1 MGSPKALLEWCRV
14 KCANYPNVDIKNMS
28 TSFRDGLAFC
38 AIIHKHRPD
47 LIDFSSLSKDNVYQ
61 NNRLAFEVAE
71 TKLGIPALL
80 DPKDMVSTEV
90 PDRLSVITYLSQYY
104 YFFNKKFHA
113 SPASLRSSHVTS
125 LANPTKSRTPDV
137 LKPPKSL
144 PDRRS
149 SREDHLS
156 SSRTHSVCS
165 LCRKPVHLVQ
175 RHLIDG
181 EIYHRSCFRCKVC
194 CSTLLPGSYKQ
205 GSDAGSLICTHH
217 ITDSRNTRVDFSRQQ
232 IGSTENLPK
241 LNCQERTLFLGG
253 FTDNINHLPHY
264 AEKTE
269 SQDRLVCVR
278 VETEGRG
285 RNTRQ
290 ERSREV
296 KERESTDSA
305 RGSEGEVK
313 RPAPPPP
320 HRFKDRAPEGAGEA
334 GPSLILADSKLQV
347 EAVKSQGSSG
357 RTPTSLCAAVSGGCS
372 RPVPAPRRTFN
383 SSAPPV
389 PAPRTK
395 TFQRMDSSSATGNSP
410 SQSKSSSNS
419 SRNTSPASGS
429 HKVRSNHPWMTIVHP
444 GPWTQL
450 PPAPAPIT
458 PPRSSSVPGGSWFR
472 PRVTPPNPFGEVA
485 DEDTQDNAREE
496 GTKTGAANQTKLSEA
511 SSQSENGRNLPKN
524 SGDTHAPVRSSDT
537 ANAAA
542 KSKPDDKAKPPDKPI
557 PPKKP
562 AFKGTAPTT
571 MDSAQKEQP
580 AASSGPSGR
589 RGDSGASANK
599 PKAPDASGSPSMKTS
614 HLAAAESALG
624 VPDVASGLGVP
635 KLEEAPSGL
644 GVPDP
649 AEATSALGVP
659 DLAGPASGPGIP
671 DVAEAA
677 NGLGVPDPA
686 EAASGL
692 GVPELEEAP
701 SGLGVPDPAE
711 ATSALGVPELAG
723 PASGPGTP
731 DVAEA
736 ASGLGVPDPAEA
748 ASGLGVPE
756 LAEAASGLGVPDP
769 AEAASGLGVSELA
782 GAAGELAGGASEL
795 DVPDLVET
803 GGIGG
808 LADTDGG
815 LGVLNLADADSGL
828 GVAGLTGVA
837 SGLEAPDFDG
847 AVSGHGVPGLAG
859 AKSRGGLVDAAS
871 DLGLPDLAA
880 EVPDLAGAS
889 AGLCLPD
896 VTEADAIGG
905 AAGAAGGLATS
916 DVAQSRPFPK
926 SVSVPAV
933 SSALLQSPSVSADLM
948 EAIECEQAAPSQSK
962 ACKENPF
969 DRKAAIPKS
978 KTFQA
983 PASRR
988 SPAPGYGFPLVK
1000 RKVQSDRCVPIEDL
1014 QVEMGELDKRLETL
1028 ELRGVELERN
1038 LRDCKNDKVE
1048 EEMLMDWFSLIHEKH
1063 VLVRRDAEL
1072 VYLTKQQTLE
1082 ERQAD
1087 VEYELR
1093 CLLNKPESEWSLE
1106 DRGRE
1111 QQLMD
1116 ELVTVIEQRNQIISS
1131 LDQDRQREKEEDV
1144 LFEAM
1149 MTQKEFQKEGLKELK
1164 KSKGKFKP
1172 MKVLKMLSLKAESAK
1187 DCKDKTS

>member
-14 KCANYPNVDIKNMS
+14 KSANYPNVDVKNMS

-90 PDRLSVITYLSQYY
+90 PDRLSVLTYLSQYY
-104 YFFNKKFHA
+104 YFFNKKSHA
-113 SPASLRSSHVTS
+113 SPASLRSSNVTS
-125 LANPTKSRTPDV
+125 LTNLTKSRTPDG
-137 LKPPKSL
+137 LKPCKRL
-144 PDRRS
+144 PDRWS

-156 SSRTHSVCS
+156 SSRTHSVCT

-253 FTDNINHLPHY
+253 FTDNIYHLPHY
-264 AEKTE
+264 TEKTE

-305 RGSEGEVK
+305 GGSKGEVK
-313 RPAPPPP
+313 RPAPPHPPP
-320 HRFKDRAPEGAGEA
+320 HRFKGRALEGAGEA
-334 GPSLILADSKLQV
+334 GPSLILADSKLQE

-357 RTPTSLCAAVSGGCS
+357 RAPTSLCAAVSGGCS
-372 RPVPAPRRTFN
+372 RPVPAPRRTLD
-383 SSAPPV
+383 SSARPV

-395 TFQRMDSSSATGNSP
+395 TFQRMDSSSATGSSP

-419 SRNTSPASGS
+419 SRTTSPASGS

-458 PPRSSSVPGGSWFR
+458 PSRSSSVPGGSWFR
-472 PRVTPPNPFGEVA
+472 PRVTPPNPFGKVA
-485 DEDTQDNAREE
+485 DEDTQDDAREE
-496 GTKTGAANQTKLSEA
+496 GTKTEAANQTKLSEA
-511 SSQSENGRNLPKN
+511 TSQSENGRNLPKN
-524 SGDTHAPVRSSDT
+524 SGDTHAPVSSNDT

-571 MDSAQKEQP
+571 MDSAQKERP
-580 AASSGPSGR
+580 AASSGPSGG

-599 PKAPDASGSPSMKTS
+599 PKAPDASGSPSVKTS

-624 VPDVASGLGVP
+624 VPDLAGTVGVPELAGAASGLGVP
-635 KLEEAPSGL
+635 ELAEAASGL
-644 GVPDP
+644 GVP
-649 AEATSALGVP
+649 E
-659 DLAGPASGPGIP
+659 LAGAAS
-671 DVAEAA
+671 
-677 NGLGVPDPA
+677 GLGVPDPA

-692 GVPELEEAP
+692 GVPEL
-701 SGLGVPDPAE
+701 
-711 ATSALGVPELAG
+711 AG
-723 PASGPGTP
+723 
-731 DVAEA
+731 A

-756 LAEAASGLGVPDP
+756 LAEAASGLGVP
-769 AEAASGLGVSELA
+769 ELA
-782 GAAGELAGGASEL
+782 GATGELAGGSSEL

-808 LADTDGG
+808 LADT
-815 LGVLNLADADSGL
+815 DSGL

-847 AVSGHGVPGLAG
+847 AASGHGVPGLAG

-896 VTEADAIGG
+896 MIEAGATGG

-933 SSALLQSPSVSADLM
+933 SSALLQSPSVSADPM
-948 EAIECEQAAPSQSK
+948 EANECEQAAPSQSK

-983 PASRR
+983 PPSRR
-988 SPAPGYGFPLVK
+988 TPAPGYGFPLVK

-1164 KSKGKFKP
+1164 KSKGKFKA